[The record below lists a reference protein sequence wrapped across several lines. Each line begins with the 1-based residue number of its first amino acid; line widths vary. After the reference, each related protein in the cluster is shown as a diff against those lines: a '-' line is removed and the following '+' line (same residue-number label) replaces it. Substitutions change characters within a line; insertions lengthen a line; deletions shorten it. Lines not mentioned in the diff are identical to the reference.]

1 MDKKVLITGASGMV
15 GKHLVDMCLEKGYY
29 VRGTDIRFDDRYK
42 NSYDLGGSNAYSE
55 NFEFLQADLRNF
67 EECKKVVKG
76 VDVVFHVAGVK
87 GSPKRAAE
95 QPNDYFTPML
105 QFNTNMAE
113 ASRLQG
119 VDWYVYTS
127 TVGVYQPAKV
137 FKEDD
142 VWKTFPS
149 ENDKYAG
156 WVKRLGEL
164 QLDCFKTHYGLENY
178 SIVRPA
184 NIYGEYDEFGEES
197 TVIASLVKKGY
208 KDDVLSVWGGGTP
221 IRDFIHAEDVARGI
235 LMCYEKRI
243 IEPINLGSGK
253 GVRIKDI
260 SSIIATHYKKEI
272 EYDLTKPNGDEKRL
286 MDMTRA
292 NSYGFYPEIDL
303 EAGIKRVIKYYE
315 CL

>member
-1 MDKKVLITGASGMV
+1 MTKILITGASGMV
-15 GKHLVDMCLEKGYY
+15 GKHLVDMCLQKGYF
-29 VRGTDIRFDDRYK
+29 VKGTDIR
-42 NSYDLGGSNAYSE
+42 YDERYSE
-55 NFEFLQADLRNF
+55 EKYWGENFDFQHGNLNNYQRCLELVDD
-67 EECKKVVKG
+67 

-105 QFNTNMAE
+105 QMNTNMAE
-113 ASRLQG
+113 AARIAG
-119 VDWYVYTS
+119 VEWYVYTS
-127 TVGVYQPAKV
+127 TIGVYQPAEV

-164 QLDCFKTHYGLENY
+164 QLDCFETHYGLKNY

-184 NIYGEYDEFGEES
+184 NIYGEYDNFGEES
-197 TVIASLVKKGY
+197 TVIASLVKKGCND
-208 KDDVLSVWGGGTP
+208 KLLSVWGDGTP

-235 LMCYEKRI
+235 LMSYENKI
-243 IEPINLGSGK
+243 TEPINLGSGD
-253 GVRIKDI
+253 GVRIRDI
-260 SSIIATHYKKEI
+260 ASIVATHYGKEI
-272 EYDLTKPNGDEKRL
+272 EYDVTKPNGDNKRL

-292 NSYGFYPEIDL
+292 NSYGFHPQVDL
-303 EAGIKRVIKYYE
+303 ETGIKRVIKYYE
-315 CL
+315 HLQK

>member
-1 MDKKVLITGASGMV
+1 MTKILITGASGMV

-29 VRGTDIRFDDRYK
+29 VRGTDIRYDDRY
-42 NSYDLGGSNAYSE
+42 DTYSE
-55 NFEFLQADLRNF
+55 NFEFYQADLRNF
-67 EECKKVVKG
+67 DDCKNVV
-76 VDVVFHVAGVK
+76 VDMDVVFHVAGVK

-113 ASRLQG
+113 AARLQG

-142 VWKTFPS
+142 VWKTYPS

-164 QLDCFKTHYGLENY
+164 QLDCFETHYGFKNY

-197 TVIASLVKKGY
+197 TVIASLVKKAY
-208 KDDVLSVWGGGTP
+208 HDNNDILSVWGDGTP

-235 LMCYEKRI
+235 LMSYENQI
-243 IEPINLGSGK
+243 TEPINLGSGD
-253 GVRIKDI
+253 GVRIKDVAE
-260 SSIIATHYKKEI
+260 IIANHYNQSI
-272 EYDLTKPNGDEKRL
+272 DYDTSKPNGDNKRL

-292 NSYGFYPEIDL
+292 NSYGFYPEVDL
-303 EAGIKRVIKYYE
+303 ETGIKRVIKYYE
-315 CL
+315 SLQK

>member
-1 MDKKVLITGASGMV
+1 MTKILITGSSGMV
-15 GKHLVDMCLEKGYY
+15 GKHLVDMCLDKGYY
-29 VRGTDIRFDDRYK
+29 VRGTDIRLDDRYLDEK
-42 NSYDLGGSNAYSE
+42 YWGD
-55 NFEFLQADLRNF
+55 NFDFFQADLRDF
-67 EECKKVVKG
+67 DRCKILVDDI
-76 VDVVFHVAGVK
+76 DVVFHVAGVK

-113 ASRLQG
+113 AARLQG

-142 VWKTFPS
+142 VWKTYPS

-164 QLDCFKTHYGLENY
+164 QLDCFETHYGLKNY

-208 KDDVLSVWGGGTP
+208 HDDLLSVWGDGTP

-235 LMCYEKRI
+235 LMSYENQI
-243 IEPINLGSGK
+243 TEPINLGSGD

-260 SSIIATHYKKEI
+260 ASIVATHYGKEI
-272 EYDLTKPNGDEKRL
+272 EYDTSKPNGDNKRL

-292 NSYGFYPEIDL
+292 NSYGFYPEVDL
-303 EAGIKRVIKYYE
+303 ETGIKRVIKYYE
-315 CL
+315 SLQK

>member
-1 MDKKVLITGASGMV
+1 MTKILITGASGMV
-15 GKHLVDMCLEKGYY
+15 GKHLVDMCLDEGYY
-29 VRGTDIRFDDRYK
+29 VRGTDIRYDDRY
-42 NSYDLGGSNAYSE
+42 DTYSE
-55 NFEFLQADLRNF
+55 NFEFYQADLRDF
-67 EECKKVVKG
+67 DDCKNVV
-76 VDVVFHVAGVK
+76 VDMDVVFHVAGVK

-113 ASRLQG
+113 AARLQG

-127 TVGVYQPAKV
+127 TVGVYQPAEV

-142 VWKTFPS
+142 VWTTYPS

-164 QLDCFKTHYGLENY
+164 QLDCFETHYGLKNY

-197 TVIASLVKKGY
+197 TVIASLVKKAY
-208 KDDVLSVWGGGTP
+208 HDNNDILSVWGDGTP

-235 LMCYEKRI
+235 LMSYENQI
-243 IEPINLGSGK
+243 TEPINLGSGD
-253 GVRIKDI
+253 GVRIKDVAE
-260 SSIIATHYKKEI
+260 IIANHYNQSI
-272 EYDLTKPNGDEKRL
+272 DYDTSKPNGDNKRL

-292 NSYGFYPEIDL
+292 NSYGFYPQVDL
-303 EAGIKRVIKYYE
+303 ETGIKRVIKYYE
-315 CL
+315 SLQK

>member
-1 MDKKVLITGASGMV
+1 MTKILITGASGMV
-15 GKHLVDMCLEKGYY
+15 GKHLVDMCLDKGYY
-29 VRGTDIRFDDRYK
+29 VRGTDIRYDDRYNIYAK
-42 NSYDLGGSNAYSE
+42 D
-55 NFEFLQADLRNF
+55 FEFYQADLRDF
-67 EECKKVVKG
+67 DDCKNVVAG
-76 VDVVFHVAGVK
+76 MDVVFHVAGVK

-105 QFNTNMAE
+105 QMNTNMAE
-113 ASRLQG
+113 AARLQG

-127 TVGVYQPAKV
+127 TVGVYQPAEV

-142 VWKTFPS
+142 VWTTYPS

-164 QLDCFKTHYGLENY
+164 QLDCFETHYGLKNY

-208 KDDVLSVWGGGTP
+208 NDKLLSVWGDGTP

-235 LMCYEKRI
+235 LMSYENKI
-243 IEPINLGSGK
+243 TEPINLGSGD

-260 SSIIATHYKKEI
+260 ASIVATHYGKEI
-272 EYDLTKPNGDEKRL
+272 EYDTTKPNGDNKRL

-292 NSYGFYPEIDL
+292 NSYGFYPEVDL
-303 EAGIKRVIKYYE
+303 ETGIKRVIKYYE
-315 CL
+315 SLQI

>member
-1 MDKKVLITGASGMV
+1 MTKILITGASGMV
-15 GKHLVDMCLEKGYY
+15 GKHLVDMCLDKGYY
-29 VRGTDIRFDDRYK
+29 VRGVDIRLDNRYLEEKYWGDNFD
-42 NSYDLGGSNAYSE
+42 
-55 NFEFLQADLRNF
+55 FFQADLRDF
-67 EECKKVVKG
+67 DRCKVLVDDI
-76 VDVVFHVAGVK
+76 DVVFHVAGVK

-105 QFNTNMAE
+105 QMNTNIAE
-113 ASRLQG
+113 ASRLEG

-127 TVGVYQPAKV
+127 TVGVYQPAEV

-142 VWKTFPS
+142 VWTTYPS

-164 QLDCFKTHYGLENY
+164 QLDCFETHYGLKNY

-208 KDDVLSVWGGGTP
+208 HNDLLSVWGDGTP

-235 LMCYEKRI
+235 LMSYENQI
-243 IEPINLGSGK
+243 TEPINLGSGD

-260 SSIIATHYKKEI
+260 ASIVATHYGKEI
-272 EYDLTKPNGDEKRL
+272 EYDTTKPNGDNKRL

-292 NSYGFYPEIDL
+292 NSYGFYPEVDL
-303 EAGIKRVIKYYE
+303 ETGIKRVIKYYE
-315 CL
+315 SLQK

>member
-1 MDKKVLITGASGMV
+1 MTKILITGASGMV
-15 GKHLVDMCLEKGYY
+15 GKHLVDMCLDKGYY
-29 VRGTDIRFDDRYK
+29 VRGTDIRYDDRY
-42 NSYDLGGSNAYSE
+42 DTYSE
-55 NFEFLQADLRNF
+55 NFEFYQADLRDF
-67 EECKKVVKG
+67 DDCKNIVMDM
-76 VDVVFHVAGVK
+76 DVVFHVAGVK

-105 QFNTNMAE
+105 QMNTNMAE
-113 ASRLQG
+113 AARLQG

-142 VWKTFPS
+142 VWKTYPS

-164 QLDCFKTHYGLENY
+164 QLDCFETHYGLKNY

-184 NIYGEYDEFGEES
+184 
-197 TVIASLVKKGY
+197 K
-208 KDDVLSVWGGGTP
+208 P

-235 LMCYEKRI
+235 LMSYENQI
-243 IEPINLGSGK
+243 TEPINLGSGD

-260 SSIIATHYKKEI
+260 ASIVATHYGKEI
-272 EYDLTKPNGDEKRL
+272 EYDTTKPNGDNKRL

-292 NSYGFYPEIDL
+292 NSYGFYPEVDL
-303 EAGIKRVIKYYE
+303 ETGIKRVIKYYE
-315 CL
+315 SLQK

>member
-1 MDKKVLITGASGMV
+1 MDKRVLVTGAVGMI
-15 GKHLVDMCLEKGYY
+15 GQYLVRKCIERGYF
-29 VRGTDIRFDDRYK
+29 VRATDIREDEIY
-42 NSYDLGGSNAYSE
+42 E
-55 NFEFLQADLRNF
+55 NVCDEHKKQFEFVQADLRNF
-67 EECKKVVKG
+67 SECKEVVK
-76 VDVVFHVAGVK
+76 DIDIVFQVAGVK
-87 GSPKRAAE
+87 GSTQRASQE
-95 QPNDYFTPML
+95 PNDYFTPML
-105 QFNTNMAE
+105 QMNTNMAE
-113 ASRLQG
+113 AARLQG

-127 TVGVYQPAKV
+127 TVGVYQPAEV

-142 VWKTFPS
+142 VWKTYPS

-164 QLDCFKTHYGLENY
+164 QLDCFETHYGLKNY

-208 KDDVLSVWGGGTP
+208 HNDLLSVWGDGTP

-235 LMCYEKRI
+235 LMSYENKI
-243 IEPINLGSGK
+243 TEPINLGSGD

-260 SSIIATHYKKEI
+260 ASIVATHYGKEI
-272 EYDLTKPNGDEKRL
+272 EYDTTKPNGDNKRL

-292 NSYGFYPEIDL
+292 NSYGFYPEVDL
-303 EAGIKRVIKYYE
+303 ETGIKRVIKYYE
-315 CL
+315 SLQK

>member
-1 MDKKVLITGASGMV
+1 MTKILITGASGMV
-15 GKHLVDMCLEKGYY
+15 GKHLVDMCLDKGYY
-29 VRGTDIRFDDRYK
+29 VRGVDIRLDNRYLEEKYWGDNFD
-42 NSYDLGGSNAYSE
+42 
-55 NFEFLQADLRNF
+55 FFQADLRDF
-67 EECKKVVKG
+67 DRCKVLVDDI
-76 VDVVFHVAGVK
+76 DVVFHVAGVK

-105 QFNTNMAE
+105 QMNTNIAE
-113 ASRLQG
+113 ASRLEG

-127 TVGVYQPAKV
+127 TVGVYQPAEV

-142 VWKTFPS
+142 VWTTYPS

-164 QLDCFKTHYGLENY
+164 QLDCFETHYGLKNY

-208 KDDVLSVWGGGTP
+208 HNDLLSVWGDGTP

-235 LMCYEKRI
+235 LMSYENQI
-243 IEPINLGSGK
+243 TEPINLGSGD

-260 SSIIATHYKKEI
+260 ASIVATHYGKEI
-272 EYDLTKPNGDEKRL
+272 EYDVSKPNGDNKRL

-292 NSYGFYPEIDL
+292 NSYGFYPEVDL
-303 EAGIKRVIKYYE
+303 ETGIKRVIKYYE
-315 CL
+315 SLQK

>member
-1 MDKKVLITGASGMV
+1 MTKILITGASGMV
-15 GKHLVDMCLEKGYY
+15 GKHLVDMCLDKGYY
-29 VRGTDIRFDDRYK
+29 VRGTDIRYDNRYDIYAK
-42 NSYDLGGSNAYSE
+42 D
-55 NFEFLQADLRNF
+55 FEFYQADLRDFDDCRN
-67 EECKKVVKG
+67 VVAG
-76 VDVVFHVAGVK
+76 MDVVFQVAGVK

-105 QFNTNMAE
+105 QMNTNMAE
-113 ASRLQG
+113 AARLQG

-127 TVGVYQPAKV
+127 TVGVYQPAEV

-142 VWKTFPS
+142 VWKTYPS

-164 QLDCFKTHYGLENY
+164 QLDCFETHYGLKNY

-197 TVIASLVKKGY
+197 TVIASLVKKGCND
-208 KDDVLSVWGGGTP
+208 KLLSVWGDGTP

-235 LMCYEKRI
+235 LMSYENKI
-243 IEPINLGSGK
+243 TEPINLGSGD

-260 SSIIATHYKKEI
+260 ASIVATHYGKEI
-272 EYDLTKPNGDEKRL
+272 EYDLTKPNGDNKRL

-292 NSYGFYPEIDL
+292 NSYGFYPEVDL
-303 EAGIKRVIKYYE
+303 ETGIKRVIEYYE
-315 CL
+315 SLQK

>member
-1 MDKKVLITGASGMV
+1 MTKILITGASGMV

-29 VRGTDIRFDDRYK
+29 VRGTDIRLDDRYLEEK
-42 NSYDLGGSNAYSE
+42 YWGE
-55 NFEFLQADLRNF
+55 NFDFFQVDLRDF
-67 EECKKVVKG
+67 DRCKVLVDDI
-76 VDVVFHVAGVK
+76 DVVFQVAGVK

-105 QFNTNMAE
+105 QMNTNMAE
-113 ASRLQG
+113 AARIG
-119 VDWYVYTS
+119 AVEWYVYTS
-127 TVGVYQPAKV
+127 TIGVYQPAKV

-164 QLDCFKTHYGLENY
+164 QLDCFETHYGLKNY

-184 NIYGEYDEFGEES
+184 NIYGEYDNFGEES

-208 KDDVLSVWGGGTP
+208 NDKLLSVWGDGTP

-235 LMCYEKRI
+235 LMSYENKI
-243 IEPINLGSGK
+243 TEPINLGSGD
-253 GVRIKDI
+253 GVRIRDI
-260 SSIIATHYKKEI
+260 ASIVATHYGKEI
-272 EYDLTKPNGDEKRL
+272 EYDTTKPNGDNKRL

-292 NSYGFYPEIDL
+292 NSYGFHPKVDL
-303 EAGIKRVIKYYE
+303 ETGIKRVIKYYE
-315 CL
+315 HLQK

>member
-1 MDKKVLITGASGMV
+1 MTKILITGASGMV
-15 GKHLVDMCLEKGYY
+15 GKHLVDMCLDKGYY
-29 VRGTDIRFDDRYK
+29 VRGTDIRYDNRYDIYAK
-42 NSYDLGGSNAYSE
+42 D
-55 NFEFLQADLRNF
+55 FEFYQADLRDFDDCRN
-67 EECKKVVKG
+67 VVAG
-76 VDVVFHVAGVK
+76 MDVVFQVAGVK

-105 QFNTNMAE
+105 QMNTNMAE
-113 ASRLQG
+113 AARLQG

-142 VWKTFPS
+142 VWKTYPS

-164 QLDCFKTHYGLENY
+164 QLDCFETHYGLKNY

-197 TVIASLVKKGY
+197 TVIASLVKKGCND
-208 KDDVLSVWGGGTP
+208 KLLSVWGDGTP

-235 LMCYEKRI
+235 LMSYENKI
-243 IEPINLGSGK
+243 TEPINLGSGD
-253 GVRIKDI
+253 GVGIKDI
-260 SSIIATHYKKEI
+260 ASIVATHYGKEI
-272 EYDLTKPNGDEKRL
+272 EYDMEKPNGDNKRL

-292 NSYGFYPEIDL
+292 NSYGFYPQVDL
-303 EAGIKRVIKYYE
+303 ETGIKRVIKYYE
-315 CL
+315 SLQK

>member
-1 MDKKVLITGASGMV
+1 MTKILITGASGMV
-15 GKHLVDMCLEKGYY
+15 GKHLVDMCLDKGYY
-29 VRGTDIRFDDRYK
+29 VRATDIRYDNRYDIYVK
-42 NSYDLGGSNAYSE
+42 
-55 NFEFLQADLRNF
+55 NFEFYQADLRDF
-67 EECKKVVKG
+67 DDCKNVV
-76 VDVVFHVAGVK
+76 VDMDVVFHVAGVK

-95 QPNDYFTPML
+95 QPNDYFTQML

-113 ASRLQG
+113 AARLQG

-127 TVGVYQPAKV
+127 TVGVYQPAEV

-142 VWKTFPS
+142 VWKTYPS

-164 QLDCFKTHYGLENY
+164 QLDCFETHYGLKNY

-208 KDDVLSVWGGGTP
+208 NDKLLSVWGDGTP

-235 LMCYEKRI
+235 LMSYENQI
-243 IEPINLGSGK
+243 TEPINLGSGD

-260 SSIIATHYKKEI
+260 ASIVATHYGKEI
-272 EYDLTKPNGDEKRL
+272 EYDTTKPNGDNKRL

-292 NSYGFYPEIDL
+292 NSYGFYPEVDL
-303 EAGIKRVIKYYE
+303 ETGIKRVIKYYE
-315 CL
+315 SLQK

>member
-1 MDKKVLITGASGMV
+1 MTKILIKGASGKV
-15 GKHLVDMCLEKGYY
+15 GKHLVDMCLQKGYF
-29 VRGTDIRFDDRYK
+29 VKGTDIRYDDRY
-42 NSYDLGGSNAYSE
+42 GTYSE
-55 NFEFLQADLRNF
+55 NFHF
-67 EECKKVVKG
+67 ELGNLNNYQRCLELVSD
-76 VDVVFHVAGVK
+76 VDVVFQVAGVK

-105 QFNTNMAE
+105 QMNTNMAE
-113 ASRLQG
+113 AARLQG

-164 QLDCFKTHYGLENY
+164 QLDCFETHYGLKNY

-184 NIYGEYDEFGEES
+184 NIYGEYDNFGEES
-197 TVIASLVKKGY
+197 TVIASLVKKGCND
-208 KDDVLSVWGGGTP
+208 KLLSVWGDGTP

-235 LMCYEKRI
+235 LMSYENKI
-243 IEPINLGSGK
+243 TEPINLGSGD
-253 GVRIKDI
+253 GVRIRDI
-260 SSIIATHYKKEI
+260 ASIVATHYGKEI
-272 EYDLTKPNGDEKRL
+272 EYDTTKPSGDNKRL

-292 NSYGFYPEIDL
+292 NSYGFYPQVDL
-303 EAGIKRVIKYYE
+303 ETGIKRVIKYYE
-315 CL
+315 SLQK

>member
-1 MDKKVLITGASGMV
+1 MTKILITGASGMV
-15 GKHLVDMCLEKGYY
+15 GKHLVDMCLDKGYY
-29 VRGTDIRFDDRYK
+29 VRGTDIRYDDRY
-42 NSYDLGGSNAYSE
+42 DTYSE
-55 NFEFLQADLRNF
+55 NFEFYQADLRDF
-67 EECKKVVKG
+67 DDCKNVV
-76 VDVVFHVAGVK
+76 VDMDVVFQVAGVK

-105 QFNTNMAE
+105 QMNTNMAE
-113 ASRLQG
+113 AARIAG
-119 VDWYVYTS
+119 VEWYVYTS
-127 TVGVYQPAKV
+127 TIGVYQPAEV

-164 QLDCFKTHYGLENY
+164 QLDCFETHYGLKNY

-208 KDDVLSVWGGGTP
+208 HDDLLSVWGDGTP

-235 LMCYEKRI
+235 LMSYENQI
-243 IEPINLGSGK
+243 TEPINLGSGD

-260 SSIIATHYKKEI
+260 ASIVATHYGKEI
-272 EYDLTKPNGDEKRL
+272 EYDTTKPNGDNKRL

-292 NSYGFYPEIDL
+292 NSYGFYPEVDL
-303 EAGIKRVIKYYE
+303 ETGIKRVIKYYE
-315 CL
+315 SLQK

>member
-1 MDKKVLITGASGMV
+1 MTKILITGASGMV
-15 GKHLVDMCLEKGYY
+15 GKHLVDMCLDKGYY
-29 VRGTDIRFDDRYK
+29 VRGTDIRYDDRY
-42 NSYDLGGSNAYSE
+42 DTYSE
-55 NFEFLQADLRNF
+55 NFEFYQADLRDF
-67 EECKKVVKG
+67 DDCKNVV
-76 VDVVFHVAGVK
+76 VDMDVVFQVAGVK

-105 QFNTNMAE
+105 QMNTNMAE
-113 ASRLQG
+113 AARLQE

-127 TVGVYQPAKV
+127 TIGVYQPAEV

-164 QLDCFKTHYGLENY
+164 QLDCFETHYGLKNY

-184 NIYGEYDEFGEES
+184 NIYGEYDNFGEES

-208 KDDVLSVWGGGTP
+208 NDKLLSVWGDGTP

-235 LMCYEKRI
+235 LMSYENKI
-243 IEPINLGSGK
+243 TEPINLGSGN
-253 GVRIKDI
+253 GVCIKDI
-260 SSIIATHYKKEI
+260 ASIVATHYGKEI
-272 EYDLTKPNGDEKRL
+272 EYDMTKPNGDNKRL

-292 NSYGFYPEIDL
+292 NSYGFYPQVDL
-303 EAGIKRVIKYYE
+303 ETGIKRVIKYYE
-315 CL
+315 SLQK

>member
-1 MDKKVLITGASGMV
+1 MTKILITGASGMV
-15 GKHLVDMCLEKGYY
+15 GKHLVDMCLDKGYY
-29 VRGTDIRFDDRYK
+29 VRATDIRYDDRYDIYVK
-42 NSYDLGGSNAYSE
+42 
-55 NFEFLQADLRNF
+55 NFEFYQADLRDF
-67 EECKKVVKG
+67 DDCKNVVTG
-76 VDVVFHVAGVK
+76 MDAVFQVAGVK

-105 QFNTNMAE
+105 QMNTNMAE
-113 ASRLQG
+113 AARLQG

-127 TVGVYQPAKV
+127 TVGVYQPAEV

-142 VWKTFPS
+142 VWKTYPS

-164 QLDCFKTHYGLENY
+164 QLDCFETHYGLKNY

-197 TVIASLVKKGY
+197 TVIASLVKKGCND
-208 KDDVLSVWGGGTP
+208 KLLSVWGDGTP

-235 LMCYEKRI
+235 LMSYENKI
-243 IEPINLGSGK
+243 TEPINLGSGD

-260 SSIIATHYKKEI
+260 ASIVATHYGKEI
-272 EYDLTKPNGDEKRL
+272 EYDTTKPNGDNKRL

-292 NSYGFYPEIDL
+292 NSYGFYPEVDL
-303 EAGIKRVIKYYE
+303 ETGIKRVIKYYE
-315 CL
+315 SLQI

>member
-1 MDKKVLITGASGMV
+1 MTKILITGASGMV
-15 GKHLVDMCLEKGYY
+15 GKHLVDMCLDKGYY
-29 VRGTDIRFDDRYK
+29 VRGTDIRYDNRYDIYAK
-42 NSYDLGGSNAYSE
+42 D
-55 NFEFLQADLRNF
+55 FEFYQADLRDFDDCRN
-67 EECKKVVKG
+67 VVAG
-76 VDVVFHVAGVK
+76 MDVVFQVAGVK

-105 QFNTNMAE
+105 QMNTNMAE
-113 ASRLQG
+113 AARLQG

-127 TVGVYQPAKV
+127 TVGVYQPAEV

-142 VWKTFPS
+142 VWKTYPS

-164 QLDCFKTHYGLENY
+164 QLDCFETHYGLKNY

-197 TVIASLVKKGY
+197 TVIASLVKKGCND
-208 KDDVLSVWGGGTP
+208 KLLSVWGDGTP

-235 LMCYEKRI
+235 LMSYENKI
-243 IEPINLGSGK
+243 TEPINLGSGD

-260 SSIIATHYKKEI
+260 ASIVATHYGKEI
-272 EYDLTKPNGDEKRL
+272 EYDMEKPNGDNKRL

-292 NSYGFYPEIDL
+292 NSYGFYPEVDL
-303 EAGIKRVIKYYE
+303 ETGIKRVIKYYE
-315 CL
+315 SLQK

>member
-1 MDKKVLITGASGMV
+1 MTKILITGASGMV
-15 GKHLVDMCLEKGYY
+15 GKHLVDMCLDKGYY
-29 VRGTDIRFDDRYK
+29 VRGTDIRYDNRYDIYAK
-42 NSYDLGGSNAYSE
+42 D
-55 NFEFLQADLRNF
+55 FEFYQADLRDF
-67 EECKKVVKG
+67 DDCKNVV
-76 VDVVFHVAGVK
+76 VDMDVVFQVAGVK

-105 QFNTNMAE
+105 QMNTNMAE
-113 ASRLQG
+113 AARLQG

-127 TVGVYQPAKV
+127 TVGVYQPAEV

-142 VWKTFPS
+142 VWKTYPS

-164 QLDCFKTHYGLENY
+164 QLDCFETHYGLKNY

-208 KDDVLSVWGGGTP
+208 HDDLLSVWGDGTP

-235 LMCYEKRI
+235 LMSYENKI
-243 IEPINLGSGK
+243 TEPINLGSGD
-253 GVRIKDI
+253 GVCIKDI
-260 SSIIATHYKKEI
+260 ASIVATHYGKEI
-272 EYDLTKPNGDEKRL
+272 EYDTTKPNGDNKRL

-292 NSYGFYPEIDL
+292 NSYGFYPEVDL
-303 EAGIKRVIKYYE
+303 ETGIKRVIKYYE
-315 CL
+315 SLQK

>member
-1 MDKKVLITGASGMV
+1 MTNVLITGASGMI
-15 GKHLVDMCLEKGYY
+15 GKYLVDMCLDKGYY
-29 VRGTDIRFDDRYK
+29 VRGTDIRYDERY
-42 NSYDLGGSNAYSE
+42 DTYSD
-55 NFEFLQADLRNF
+55 NFEFYQSDLRNF
-67 EECKKVVKG
+67 DDCKNVV
-76 VDVVFHVAGVK
+76 VDIDVVFHVAGVK
-87 GSPKRAAE
+87 GSPKRAME

-105 QFNTNMAE
+105 QFNTNIAE

-127 TVGVYQPAKV
+127 TVGVYQPAEV

-142 VWKTFPS
+142 VWKTYPS

-164 QLDCFKTHYGLENY
+164 QLDCFETHYGLKNY

-208 KDDVLSVWGGGTP
+208 NDKLLSVWGDGTP

-235 LMCYEKRI
+235 LMSYEKKI
-243 IEPINLGSGK
+243 TEPINLGSGD

-260 SSIIATHYKKEI
+260 ASIVATHYGKEI
-272 EYDLTKPNGDEKRL
+272 EYDTSKPNGDNKRL

-292 NSYGFYPEIDL
+292 NSYGFYPKVDL
-303 EAGIKRVIKYYE
+303 ETGIKRVIKYYE
-315 CL
+315 SLQK

>member
-1 MDKKVLITGASGMV
+1 MTKILITGASGMV
-15 GKHLVDMCLEKGYY
+15 GKHLVDMCLQKGYF
-29 VRGTDIRFDDRYK
+29 VKGTDIR
-42 NSYDLGGSNAYSE
+42 YDERYSE
-55 NFEFLQADLRNF
+55 EKYWGENFDFQHGNLNNYQRCLELVN
-67 EECKKVVKG
+67 G

-105 QFNTNMAE
+105 QMNTNMAE
-113 ASRLQG
+113 AARIAG

-149 ENDKYAG
+149 ENDRFAG
-156 WVKRLGEL
+156 WAKRIGEL
-164 QLDCFKTHYGLENY
+164 QKDVFKVHYGLDNF

-184 NIYGEYDEFGEES
+184 NVYGMYDDFSENGM
-197 TVIASLVKKGY
+197 VIPQLVKKGY
-208 KDDVLSVWGGGTP
+208 HDDLLSVWGDGTP
-221 IRDFIHAEDVARGI
+221 IRDFINAKDVARGI
-235 LMCYEKRI
+235 LMSYENKI
-243 IEPINLGSGK
+243 TEPINLGSGD

-260 SSIIATHYKKEI
+260 ASIVATHYGKEI
-272 EYDLTKPNGDEKRL
+272 EYDTTKPNGDEIRL

-292 NSYGFYPEIDL
+292 NSYGFTPEVDL
-303 EAGIKRVIKYYE
+303 ETGIKEVIKYYE
-315 CL
+315 SLQE

>member
-1 MDKKVLITGASGMV
+1 MTKILITGASGMV
-15 GKHLVDMCLEKGYY
+15 GKHLVDMCLQKGYF
-29 VRGTDIRFDDRYK
+29 VKGTDIR
-42 NSYDLGGSNAYSE
+42 YDERYSE
-55 NFEFLQADLRNF
+55 EKYWGENFDFQHANLNNYQRCLELVDD
-67 EECKKVVKG
+67 
-76 VDVVFHVAGVK
+76 VDVVFQVAGVK

-105 QFNTNMAE
+105 QMNTNMAE
-113 ASRLQG
+113 AARLQG

-164 QLDCFKTHYGLENY
+164 QLDCFETHYGLKNY

-184 NIYGEYDEFGEES
+184 NIYGEYDNFGEES
-197 TVIASLVKKGY
+197 TVIASLVKKGCND
-208 KDDVLSVWGGGTP
+208 KLLSVWGDGTP

-235 LMCYEKRI
+235 LMSYENKI
-243 IEPINLGSGK
+243 TEPINLGSGD

-260 SSIIATHYKKEI
+260 ASIVATHYGKEI
-272 EYDLTKPNGDEKRL
+272 EYDVTKPNGDNKRL

-292 NSYGFYPEIDL
+292 NSYGFHPQVDL
-303 EAGIKRVIKYYE
+303 ETGIKRVIKYYE
-315 CL
+315 HLQK

>member
-1 MDKKVLITGASGMV
+1 MTKILITGASGMV
-15 GKHLVDMCLEKGYY
+15 GKHLVDMCLDKGYY
-29 VRGTDIRFDDRYK
+29 VRGTDIRLDDRYLDEK
-42 NSYDLGGSNAYSE
+42 YWGD
-55 NFEFLQADLRNF
+55 NFDFFQADLRDF
-67 EECKKVVKG
+67 DRCKILVDDI
-76 VDVVFHVAGVK
+76 DVVFHVAGVK

-113 ASRLQG
+113 AARLQG

-142 VWKTFPS
+142 VWKTYPS

-164 QLDCFKTHYGLENY
+164 QLDCFETHYGLKNY

-197 TVIASLVKKGY
+197 TVIASLVKKGFH
-208 KDDVLSVWGGGTP
+208 DDLLSVWGDGTP

-235 LMCYEKRI
+235 LMSYENQI
-243 IEPINLGSGK
+243 TEPINLGSGN

-260 SSIIATHYKKEI
+260 ASIVATHYGKEI
-272 EYDLTKPNGDEKRL
+272 EYDVSKPNGDNKRL

-292 NSYGFYPEIDL
+292 NSYGFYPEVDL
-303 EAGIKRVIKYYE
+303 ETGIKRVIKYYE
-315 CL
+315 SLQK

>member
-1 MDKKVLITGASGMV
+1 MTKILITGASGMV
-15 GKHLVDMCLEKGYY
+15 GKHLVDMCLDKGYH
-29 VRGTDIRFDDRYK
+29 VRGTDIRYDDRYEDTR
-42 NSYDLGGSNAYSE
+42 YDG
-55 NFEFLQADLRNF
+55 FEFFQVDLRNF
-67 EECKKVVKG
+67 DDCKKAVVDM
-76 VDVVFHVAGVK
+76 DVVFHVAGVK

-113 ASRLQG
+113 AARLQG

-142 VWKTFPS
+142 VWKTYPS

-164 QLDCFKTHYGLENY
+164 QLDCFETHYGLKNY

-197 TVIASLVKKGY
+197 TVIASLVKKGCND
-208 KDDVLSVWGGGTP
+208 KLLSVWGDGTP

-235 LMCYEKRI
+235 LMSYENKI
-243 IEPINLGSGK
+243 TEPINLGSGD
-253 GVRIKDI
+253 GVCIKDI
-260 SSIIATHYKKEI
+260 ASIVATHYGKEI
-272 EYDLTKPNGDEKRL
+272 EYDMTKPNGDNKRL
-286 MDMTRA
+286 MDMARA
-292 NSYGFYPEIDL
+292 NSYGFHPKVDL
-303 EAGIKRVIKYYE
+303 ETGIKRVIKYYE
-315 CL
+315 SLQK

>member
-1 MDKKVLITGASGMV
+1 MTKILITGASGMV
-15 GKHLVDMCLEKGYY
+15 GKHLVDMCLDKGYY
-29 VRGTDIRFDDRYK
+29 VRATDIRYDDRYDIYVK
-42 NSYDLGGSNAYSE
+42 
-55 NFEFLQADLRNF
+55 NFEFYQADLRDF
-67 EECKKVVKG
+67 DDCKNVVTG
-76 VDVVFHVAGVK
+76 MDAVFQVAGVK

-105 QFNTNMAE
+105 QMNTNMAE
-113 ASRLQG
+113 AARLQG

-127 TVGVYQPAKV
+127 TVGVYQPAEV

-142 VWKTFPS
+142 VWNTYPS

-164 QLDCFKTHYGLENY
+164 QLDCFETHYGLKNY

-197 TVIASLVKKGY
+197 TVIASLVKKGCND
-208 KDDVLSVWGGGTP
+208 KLLSVWGDGTP

-235 LMCYEKRI
+235 LMSYENKI
-243 IEPINLGSGK
+243 TEPINLGSGD

-260 SSIIATHYKKEI
+260 ASIVATHYGKEI
-272 EYDLTKPNGDEKRL
+272 EYDTTKPNGDNKRL

-292 NSYGFYPEIDL
+292 NSYGFYPQVDL
-303 EAGIKRVIKYYE
+303 ETGIKRVIKYYE
-315 CL
+315 SLQI

>member
-1 MDKKVLITGASGMV
+1 MTKILITGASGMV
-15 GKHLVDMCLEKGYY
+15 GKHLVDMCLDKGYY
-29 VRGTDIRFDDRYK
+29 VRGIDIRLDDRYLEEK
-42 NSYDLGGSNAYSE
+42 YWGD
-55 NFEFLQADLRNF
+55 NFDFFQADLRDF
-67 EECKKVVKG
+67 DRCKVLVDDI
-76 VDVVFHVAGVK
+76 DVVFHVAGVK

-105 QFNTNMAE
+105 QMNTNIAE
-113 ASRLQG
+113 ASRLEG

-127 TVGVYQPAKV
+127 TVGVYQPAEV

-142 VWKTFPS
+142 VWTTYPS

-164 QLDCFKTHYGLENY
+164 QLDCFETHYGLKNY

-208 KDDVLSVWGGGTP
+208 HDDLLSVWGDGTP

-235 LMCYEKRI
+235 LMSYENKI
-243 IEPINLGSGK
+243 TEPINLGSGD

-260 SSIIATHYKKEI
+260 ASIVATHYGKET
-272 EYDLTKPNGDEKRL
+272 EYDTTKPNGDNKRL

-292 NSYGFYPEIDL
+292 NSYGFYPEVDL
-303 EAGIKRVIKYYE
+303 ETGIKRVIKYYE
-315 CL
+315 SLQK

>member
-1 MDKKVLITGASGMV
+1 MTKILITGASGMV
-15 GKHLVDMCLEKGYY
+15 GKHLVDMCLDKGYY
-29 VRGTDIRFDDRYK
+29 VRATDIRYDDRYDIYVK
-42 NSYDLGGSNAYSE
+42 
-55 NFEFLQADLRNF
+55 NFEFYQADLRDF
-67 EECKKVVKG
+67 DDCKNVVTG
-76 VDVVFHVAGVK
+76 MDAVFQVAGVK

-105 QFNTNMAE
+105 QMNTNMAE
-113 ASRLQG
+113 AARLQG

-142 VWKTFPS
+142 VWKTYPS

-164 QLDCFKTHYGLENY
+164 QLDCFETHYGLKNY

-208 KDDVLSVWGGGTP
+208 HNDLLSVWGDGTP

-235 LMCYEKRI
+235 LMSYENKI
-243 IEPINLGSGK
+243 TEPINLGSGD

-260 SSIIATHYKKEI
+260 ASIVATHYGKEI
-272 EYDLTKPNGDEKRL
+272 EYDVSKPNGDNKRL

-292 NSYGFYPEIDL
+292 NSYGFYPEVDL
-303 EAGIKRVIKYYE
+303 ETGIKRVIKYYE
-315 CL
+315 SLQK

>member
-1 MDKKVLITGASGMV
+1 MTKILITGASGMV
-15 GKHLVDMCLEKGYY
+15 GKHLVDMCLDKGYY
-29 VRGTDIRFDDRYK
+29 VRGTDIRYDNRYDIYAK
-42 NSYDLGGSNAYSE
+42 D
-55 NFEFLQADLRNF
+55 FEFYQADLRDFDDCRN
-67 EECKKVVKG
+67 VVAG
-76 VDVVFHVAGVK
+76 MDVVFQVAGVK

-105 QFNTNMAE
+105 QMNTNMAE
-113 ASRLQG
+113 AARLQG

-127 TVGVYQPAKV
+127 TVGVYQPAEV

-142 VWKTFPS
+142 VWKTYPS

-164 QLDCFKTHYGLENY
+164 QLDCFETHYGLKNY

-208 KDDVLSVWGGGTP
+208 NDKLLSVWGDGTP

-235 LMCYEKRI
+235 LMSYENQI
-243 IEPINLGSGK
+243 TEPINLGSGD

-260 SSIIATHYKKEI
+260 ASIVATHYGKEI
-272 EYDLTKPNGDEKRL
+272 EYDTTKPNGDNKRL

-292 NSYGFYPEIDL
+292 NSYGFYPEVDL
-303 EAGIKRVIKYYE
+303 ETGIKRVIKYYE
-315 CL
+315 SLQK

>member
-1 MDKKVLITGASGMV
+1 MTKILITGASGMV
-15 GKHLVDMCLEKGYY
+15 GKHLVDMCLDKGYY
-29 VRGTDIRFDDRYK
+29 VRGIDIRLDDRYLEK
-42 NSYDLGGSNAYSE
+42 KYWGD
-55 NFEFLQADLRNF
+55 NFDFFQADLRDF
-67 EECKKVVKG
+67 DRCKVLVDDI
-76 VDVVFHVAGVK
+76 DVVFHVAGVK

-105 QFNTNMAE
+105 QMNTNMAE
-113 ASRLQG
+113 AARLQG

-127 TVGVYQPAKV
+127 TVGVYQPAEV

-142 VWKTFPS
+142 VWKTYPS

-164 QLDCFKTHYGLENY
+164 QLDCFETHYGLKNY

-197 TVIASLVKKGY
+197 TVIASLVKKGCND
-208 KDDVLSVWGGGTP
+208 KLLSVWGDGTP

-235 LMCYEKRI
+235 LMSYENKI
-243 IEPINLGSGK
+243 TEPINLGSGD

-260 SSIIATHYKKEI
+260 ASIVATHYGKEI
-272 EYDLTKPNGDEKRL
+272 EYDTTTPNGDNKRL

-292 NSYGFYPEIDL
+292 NSYGFYPEVDL
-303 EAGIKRVIKYYE
+303 ETGIKRVIKYYE
-315 CL
+315 SLQK

>member
-1 MDKKVLITGASGMV
+1 MTRILITGASGMV
-15 GKHLVDMCLEKGYY
+15 GKHLVDMCLDKGYY
-29 VRGTDIRFDDRYK
+29 VRGIDIRLDDRYLEEK
-42 NSYDLGGSNAYSE
+42 YWGD
-55 NFEFLQADLRNF
+55 NFDFFQADLRDF
-67 EECKKVVKG
+67 DRCKILVDDI
-76 VDVVFHVAGVK
+76 DVVFHVAGVK

-105 QFNTNMAE
+105 QMNTNIAE
-113 ASRLQG
+113 ASRLEG

-127 TVGVYQPAKV
+127 TVGVYQPAEV

-142 VWKTFPS
+142 VWKTYPS

-164 QLDCFKTHYGLENY
+164 QLDCFETHYGLKNY

-208 KDDVLSVWGGGTP
+208 HDDLLSVWGDGTP

-235 LMCYEKRI
+235 LMSYENQI
-243 IEPINLGSGK
+243 TEPINLGSGD

-260 SSIIATHYKKEI
+260 ASIVATHYGKEI
-272 EYDLTKPNGDEKRL
+272 EYDTTKPNGDNKRL

-292 NSYGFYPEIDL
+292 NSYGFYPEVDL
-303 EAGIKRVIKYYE
+303 ETGIKRVIKYYE
-315 CL
+315 SLQK

>member
-1 MDKKVLITGASGMV
+1 MTKILITGASGMV
-15 GKHLVDMCLEKGYY
+15 GKHLVDMCLDKGYY
-29 VRGTDIRFDDRYK
+29 VRGVDIRLDDRYLEEK
-42 NSYDLGGSNAYSE
+42 YWGD
-55 NFEFLQADLRNF
+55 NFDFFQADLRDF
-67 EECKKVVKG
+67 DRCKVLVDDI
-76 VDVVFHVAGVK
+76 DVVFHVAGVK

-105 QFNTNMAE
+105 QMNTNIAE
-113 ASRLQG
+113 ASRLEG

-127 TVGVYQPAKV
+127 TVGVYQPAEV

-142 VWKTFPS
+142 VWKTYPS

-164 QLDCFKTHYGLENY
+164 QLDCFETHYGLKNY

-208 KDDVLSVWGGGTP
+208 HNDLLSVWGDGTP

-235 LMCYEKRI
+235 LMSYENQI
-243 IEPINLGSGK
+243 TEPINLGSGD

-260 SSIIATHYKKEI
+260 ASIVATHYGKEI
-272 EYDLTKPNGDEKRL
+272 EYDTTKPNGDNKRL

-292 NSYGFYPEIDL
+292 NSYGFYPEVDL
-303 EAGIKRVIKYYE
+303 ETGIKRVIKYYE
-315 CL
+315 SLQK

>member
-1 MDKKVLITGASGMV
+1 MTKILITGASGMV
-15 GKHLVDMCLEKGYY
+15 GKHLVDMCLDKGYY
-29 VRGTDIRFDDRYK
+29 VRGIDIRLDDRYLEK
-42 NSYDLGGSNAYSE
+42 KYWGD
-55 NFEFLQADLRNF
+55 NFDFFQADLRDF
-67 EECKKVVKG
+67 DRCKVLVDDI
-76 VDVVFHVAGVK
+76 DVVFHVAGVK

-105 QFNTNMAE
+105 QMNTNMAE
-113 ASRLQG
+113 AARLQG

-127 TVGVYQPAKV
+127 TVGVYQPAEV

-142 VWKTFPS
+142 VWTTYPS

-164 QLDCFKTHYGLENY
+164 QLDCFETHYGLKNY

-197 TVIASLVKKGY
+197 TVIASLVKKGCND
-208 KDDVLSVWGGGTP
+208 KLLSVWGDGTP

-235 LMCYEKRI
+235 LMSYENQI
-243 IEPINLGSGK
+243 TEPINLGSGD

-260 SSIIATHYKKEI
+260 ASIVATHYGKEI
-272 EYDLTKPNGDEKRL
+272 EYDTTKPNGDNKRL

-292 NSYGFYPEIDL
+292 NSYGFYPEVDL
-303 EAGIKRVIKYYE
+303 ETGIKRVIKYYE
-315 CL
+315 SL

>member
-1 MDKKVLITGASGMV
+1 MTKILITGASGMV
-15 GKHLVDMCLEKGYY
+15 GKHLVDMCLDKGYY
-29 VRGTDIRFDDRYK
+29 VRGTDIRLDDRYLDEK
-42 NSYDLGGSNAYSE
+42 YWGD
-55 NFEFLQADLRNF
+55 NFDFFQVDLRDF
-67 EECKKVVKG
+67 ERCKVLVNDI
-76 VDVVFHVAGVK
+76 DVVFHVAGVK

-105 QFNTNMAE
+105 QMNTNMAE
-113 ASRLQG
+113 AARIAG

-127 TVGVYQPAKV
+127 TVGVYQPAEV

-164 QLDCFKTHYGLENY
+164 QLDCFETHYGLKNY

-184 NIYGEYDEFGEES
+184 NIYGEYDNFGEES
-197 TVIASLVKKGY
+197 TVIASLVKKGCND
-208 KDDVLSVWGGGTP
+208 KLLSVWGDGTP

-235 LMCYEKRI
+235 LMSYENKI
-243 IEPINLGSGK
+243 TEPINLGSGD
-253 GVRIKDI
+253 GVRIRDI
-260 SSIIATHYKKEI
+260 ASIVATHYGKEI
-272 EYDLTKPNGDEKRL
+272 EYDITKPNGDNKRL

-292 NSYGFYPEIDL
+292 NSYGFHPQVDL
-303 EAGIKRVIKYYE
+303 ETGIKRVIKYYE
-315 CL
+315 SLQK